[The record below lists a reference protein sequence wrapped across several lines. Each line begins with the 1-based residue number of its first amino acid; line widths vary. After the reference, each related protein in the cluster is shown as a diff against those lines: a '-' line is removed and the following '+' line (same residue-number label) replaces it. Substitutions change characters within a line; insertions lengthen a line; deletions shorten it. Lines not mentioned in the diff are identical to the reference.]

1 MDRPT
6 EGSNSRKRPG
16 RYGTRYG
23 WAGLEQQASISGRP
37 FKSPTPAKNL
47 TSTQLCGILAPF
59 AAPPDGPATEYDA
72 MTRRST
78 YGTIAA
84 MMAFLA
90 LMLTTAL
97 ACASAVSDQTAPASP
112 AVESTAS
119 GPPTPKLPKG
129 PDGTQQHQTVLP
141 SSATPT
147 IATQDLEHS
156 PTLAPTQSPT
166 ATPIIPSA
174 PFPTVT
180 TTETL
185 ARRGMLPAPSINFCI
200 SLDRWQNPSEFA
212 KYEYTCQHLYKET
225 AWANCGVTDAEWHSP
240 DFIPAEKQVCIKSE
254 YQPISDDFHYRH
266 RLGYDCYGVGHNAA
280 DFAKCFNAAHDHN
293 LQISFAMPEAFSLLF
308 ATVETNERVMQSDKQ
323 MRTCLHSNQ
332 KQSVPD
338 NSGSSHL
345 LFWLDSNTDVMSGYL
360 DDRSTARLAKLQ
372 QYADAVHACAN
383 KTGYYD
389 TYYDVFAYELARLA
403 NSGHSSVEALVV
415 TGAAKH
421 MLQAGPTIFALNNN
435 R

>member
-1 MDRPT
+1 
-6 EGSNSRKRPG
+6 
-16 RYGTRYG
+16 
-23 WAGLEQQASISGRP
+23 
-37 FKSPTPAKNL
+37 
-47 TSTQLCGILAPF
+47 
-59 AAPPDGPATEYDA
+59 
-72 MTRRST
+72 MTRRRT

-97 ACASAVSDQTAPASP
+97 ACASAAYDQTAPASP
-112 AVESTAS
+112 AVKPTAS
-119 GPPTPKLPKG
+119 ELPTPKSAQQAITTPRHNTG
-129 PDGTQQHQTVLP
+129 PA
-141 SSATPT
+141 SSASPTATP
-147 IATQDLEHS
+147 QDLERS
-156 PTLAPTQSPT
+156 PTLAPTHT
-166 ATPIIPSA
+166 
-174 PFPTVT
+174 PTVT
-180 TTETL
+180 PISPIAPSPTVPTDAAL
-185 ARRGMLPAPSINFCI
+185 VRREMLPAPSINFCDG
-200 SLDRWQNPSEFA
+200 LDRWQDPAEFA

-240 DFIPAEKQVCIKSE
+240 DFIPADKQVCIKSE

-280 DFAKCFNAAHDHN
+280 DFAKCFNAAHDRN

-308 ATVETNERVMQSDKQ
+308 ATVEANELVMQSDKQ

-338 NSGSSHL
+338 DLGSSRL
-345 LFWLDSNTDVMSGYL
+345 LFWLDSNTDVMPGYL

-389 TYYDVFAYELARLA
+389 TYYDVFAYELTRLA
-403 NSGHSSVEALVV
+403 DSGHSSVEALVV

-421 MLQAGPTIFALNNN
+421 MLRAGPTIFALNNN